1 MKVTNTVNSQLQGIN
16 QKKSDKLDKLG
27 NKTDKEISKADFS
40 SSSEVA
46 LSERARDAKKAKEIA
61 KNSSPEIDEAKVA
74 KFQKLIDSGNYKV
87 DAKKVADKLVDEN
100 LMNSLA
106 SDGE

>member
-1 MKVTNTVNSQLQGIN
+1 MKVTNTGSQQLHGVN
-16 QKKSDKLDKLG
+16 QKKSEKLDKLG
-27 NKTDKEISKADFS
+27 NKVDKELSKADLGQAAD
-40 SSSEVA
+40 VT
-46 LSERARDAKKAKEIA
+46 LSERAQDAKKAKEIA
-61 KNSSPEIDEAKVA
+61 KNSSPDIDEAKVA

-106 SDGE
+106 DGE